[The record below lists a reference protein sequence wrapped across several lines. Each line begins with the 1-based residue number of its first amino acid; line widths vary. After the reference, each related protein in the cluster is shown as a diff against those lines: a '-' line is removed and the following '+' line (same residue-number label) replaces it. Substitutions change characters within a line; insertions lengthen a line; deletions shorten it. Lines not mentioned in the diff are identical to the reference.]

1 MLGLLKDMF
10 KMLKVT
16 ETSFFKNQKN
26 QSPNVAKHFPKKFIK
41 FWQSFDKLLLVYNF

>member
-16 ETSFFKNQKN
+16 ETSFLKN
-26 QSPNVAKHFPKKFIK
+26 QSPNVAKHFPKKIIK